1 MERRRA
7 RTRQALLDAG
17 IATIAERG
25 LDRLT
30 IANITD
36 GADVALGSFYNHFEN
51 REDFLKQLSETALA
65 EWMDDVRTMRCGPF
79 ATEADRVAVSFVVL
93 SRRAV
98 ADPKWA
104 RFTSESLARSEVPT
118 TVQLRATLLSVVE
131 LGIEQGVFEVDNPD
145 ATSWMVLG
153 VLRQC
158 LIRLVDEPS
167 NAQAS
172 EHAFTTTVLRM
183 LGADPTRLA
192 DIVDRAISQTA
203 HYE

>member
-17 IATIAERG
+17 VATIAERG

-65 EWMDDVRTMRCGPF
+65 EWMNDVRTMRSSPF
-79 ATEADRVAVSFVVL
+79 ATEADRIAVSFVVL
-93 SRRAV
+93 CRRAIT
-98 ADPKWA
+98 DPKWA

-118 TVQLRATLLSVVE
+118 TVQLRSTLLSVIE
-131 LGIEQGVFEVDNPD
+131 LGIEQGVFDVANAD
-145 ATSWMVLG
+145 ASSWMLLG

-158 LIRLVDEPS
+158 LIQLVDDPDT
-167 NAQAS
+167 ARAS

-183 LGADPTRLA
+183 VGVDPALVA
-192 DIVDRAISQTA
+192 GIVERAIAQTA